1 MSDLAPSPAKVDI
14 TVAGHTVIVE
24 AAEPLDVV
32 ATKALDLFRQTSED
46 ARRSPVG
53 FGAPPAHVELS
64 ADP

>member
-1 MSDLAPSPAKVDI
+1 MSEPAAPVKVDL

-32 ATKALDLFRQTSED
+32 AAKALDLFRETAGY

-53 FGAPPAHVELS
+53 FTAQPAHVELS

>member
-1 MSDLAPSPAKVDI
+1 MTDPPAPVKVDV

-32 ATKALDLFRQTSED
+32 AAKALDLFRETAGY
-46 ARRSPVG
+46 ARSSPVG
-53 FGAPPAHVELS
+53 FAAPPAHVELS